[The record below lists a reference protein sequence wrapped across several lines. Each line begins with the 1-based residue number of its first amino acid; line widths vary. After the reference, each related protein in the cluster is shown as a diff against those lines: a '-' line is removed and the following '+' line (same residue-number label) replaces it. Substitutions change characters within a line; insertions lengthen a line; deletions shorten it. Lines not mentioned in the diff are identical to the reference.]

1 MRRRIIALLVILVS
15 LMLPGFSSY
24 VERGMRSFDILA
36 QKGRYHDMTVSPIA
50 STSMSDTQGI
60 PFYLTASNIM
70 ANADGNPEYGRLIA
84 EWSMTTNYS
93 DVKLHIKATSLVSD
107 NDASR
112 SLDYILGFYYIY
124 PEIIDGSATGNE
136 ISGTIKVESG
146 VPSGQYY
153 EFGYRPGGAVNF
165 ANRPV
170 RLILTDISDPG
181 ELASYPT
188 GGYSATVTLT
198 IEGGVE

>member
-24 VERGMRSFDILA
+24 VGRGMRSFDILA

-93 DVKLHIKATSLVSD
+93 DVKLRIEATPLVSD
-107 NDASR
+107 DASG

-146 VPSGQYY
+146 VSSGQYY

-170 RLILTDISDPG
+170 RLILKDIRDPS

-188 GGYSATVTLT
+188 GRYSATVTLT

>member
-24 VERGMRSFDILA
+24 EERGMRSFDILA

-93 DVKLHIKATSLVSD
+93 DVKLYIEATPLESE
-107 NDASR
+107 DASS

-146 VPSGQYY
+146 VSSGQYY
-153 EFGYRPGGAVNF
+153 EFGYMPGGAVNF

-170 RLILTDISDPG
+170 RLILKDISDPG

-188 GGYSATVTLT
+188 GGYSATVTLK

>member
-24 VERGMRSFDILA
+24 VGRGMRSFDILA
-36 QKGRYHDMTVSPIA
+36 QKGRYHDMTVSPIV

-70 ANADGNPEYGRLIA
+70 ANADENPEYGRLIA

-93 DVKLHIKATSLVSD
+93 DVNLHIKATPLVSD
-107 NDASR
+107 DASG

-146 VPSGQYY
+146 VSSGQYY
-153 EFGYRPGGAVNF
+153 EFGYRQGGAVNF

-170 RLILTDISDPG
+170 RLILKDISDPS

>member
-15 LMLPGFSSY
+15 LVLPGFSY

-50 STSMSDTQGI
+50 STSMSDAQGI

-93 DVKLHIKATSLVSD
+93 DVKLHIEATPLVSD
-107 NDASR
+107 KDA
-112 SLDYILGFYYIY
+112 
-124 PEIIDGSATGNE
+124 IIDGSATGKE

-146 VPSGQYY
+146 VSSGQYY
-153 EFGYRPGGAVNF
+153 EFGYRQGGAVNF

-170 RLILTDISDPG
+170 RLILKNISDPG

>member
-15 LMLPGFSSY
+15 LVLPGFSY

-50 STSMSDTQGI
+50 STSMSDSQGI

-93 DVKLHIKATSLVSD
+93 DVKLHIEATPLVSD
-107 NDASR
+107 KNASR

-146 VPSGQYY
+146 VSSGQYY
-153 EFGYRPGGAVNF
+153 EFGYRQGGAVNF

-170 RLILTDISDPG
+170 RLILKDISDPG

>member
-50 STSMSDTQGI
+50 STSMSDSQGI

-93 DVKLHIKATSLVSD
+93 DVNLHIEATPLVSD
-107 NDASR
+107 DASR

-124 PEIIDGSATGNE
+124 PEIIDGSATGKE

-146 VPSGQYY
+146 VSSGQDY
-153 EFGYRPGGAVNF
+153 EFGYRQGGAVNF

-170 RLILTDISDPG
+170 RLILKDISDPG
-181 ELASYPT
+181 KLASYPT